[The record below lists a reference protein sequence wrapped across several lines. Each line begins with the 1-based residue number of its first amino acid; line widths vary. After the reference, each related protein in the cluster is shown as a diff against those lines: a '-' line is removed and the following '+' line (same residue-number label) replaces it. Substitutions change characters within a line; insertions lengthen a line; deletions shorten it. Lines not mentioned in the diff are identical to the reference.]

1 MFLGNRSI
9 RYRLAVV
16 LGAMLALVVAGSVFA
31 LMKLQQLGVEI
42 NHMVEDNV
50 KIERA
55 GADWMRNTV
64 AGIQRASAIAKSSD
78 ASLVA
83 YFAPF
88 TAEAVKQANVLQSFI
103 ESKIQTPQER
113 EVFDKVAKL
122 RARYLA
128 SREQVSKL
136 KAAGDVDGASSFFT
150 ATFEPTAREYVA
162 GMQEMIDA
170 QRAEL
175 DAATVRTQELRAQAR
190 MVLYSSAL
198 LTLCIGAVLAFW
210 LARSITQPLQRAER
224 IASEIAA
231 MDLTGSAQDAY
242 ASDETGSLLRAL
254 DAMRRALQQS
264 LAQVRGVVDGVSTAS
279 AEIAGGNRDLSART
293 EQAASNLEETA
304 SSMEELTGT
313 VRQSADS
320 AKLASQLAAS
330 AAQVARDG
338 GQVVSRVVASMEE
351 ISTSSRKIADII
363 GVIDGIAFQTNIL
376 ALNAAVE
383 AARAG
388 EQGRGFAV
396 VAGEVRT
403 LAQRSAQAAK
413 EIKALIV
420 ASAGSVETGS
430 GHVQAAGTTM
440 AEIVSNVNRVADIIG
455 EISAAANEQSQG
467 IAQVNAAVNQ
477 LDHMTQQ
484 NAALVEESTAAA
496 DQLRD
501 QAETLARTL
510 SRFRLPGA

>member
-363 GVIDGIAFQTNIL
+363 DGIAFQTNIL